1 MILMDPAYVATH
13 VQEDQHHWWFLG
25 RRAVLRRVLR
35 ATLPAGGLRLVEIGC
50 GGGTLLPAAAEFGEV
65 VGVEASAD
73 FLEVARR
80 RGFNVL
86 RGALPDQLPLDAG
99 AFDGALLL
107 DVLEHIEDDRG
118 ALEAVARVLRPGGL
132 LVCTVPAY
140 PWLWSSHDEVLGHR
154 RRYTARS
161 LRRVAQ
167 EAGFRPLRV
176 TYFNTLLAPAVV
188 GLRLLRRW
196 RGVRSH
202 DLVRPA
208 RPLNA
213 LLARVFSLEASLLR
227 WTDLPFGVSVLMV
240 ARR

>member
-1 MILMDPAYVATH
+1 MDPGYVATH

-35 ATLPAGGLRLVEIGC
+35 ATFPPGGLRLVEIGC
-50 GGGTLLPAAAEFGEV
+50 GGGTLLSTAAEFGEV

-73 FLEVARR
+73 FLEAARR
-80 RGFNVL
+80 RGFTVL
-86 RGALPDQLPLDAG
+86 RGALPDELPLSAG
-99 AFDGALLL
+99 AFDGALLF
-107 DVLEHIEDDRG
+107 DVLEHIQDDRG
-118 ALEAVARVLRPGGL
+118 ALQAVARVLRPGGL

-154 RRYTARS
+154 RRYTAQS

-167 EAGFRPLRV
+167 EAGFSPFRV
-176 TYFNTLLAPAVV
+176 SYFNTLLAPAVV
-188 GLRLLRRW
+188 AMRLLRRS
-196 RGVRSH
+196 RGVRGH
-202 DLVRPA
+202 DLVRPS

-213 LLARVFSLEASLLR
+213 LLARVFSVEASLLR
-227 WTDLPFGVSVLMV
+227 WTNLPFGVSVLMV

>member
-1 MILMDPAYVATH
+1 MDPAYVATH
-13 VQEDQHHWWFLG
+13 VREDQHHWWFLG
-25 RRAVLRRVLR
+25 RQAVLRGVLR
-35 ATLPAGGLRLVEIGC
+35 TTLPAGGLRLVEIGC
-50 GGGTLLPAAAEFGEV
+50 GGGALLPAAAEFGDV

-80 RGFNVL
+80 RGFTVL
-86 RGALPDQLPLDAG
+86 RGALPDELPLGAE

-118 ALEAVARVLRPGGL
+118 ALEAVSRVLRPGGF

-161 LRRVAQ
+161 LRRVAR
-167 EAGFRPLRV
+167 EAGFHPLRV

-196 RGVRSH
+196 RGARGH

-213 LLARVFSLEASLLR
+213 LLAGVFSLEARLLR